1 MDKSVEEWKK
11 SLPRDVFHTLWENGT
26 EPPFTG
32 KYVDE
37 ERNGVYYCAGCGNQ
51 LFDSKDKFHSGSGWP
66 SFTKPIHSDAVKKQ
80 IDLSL
85 GMKRTEVRCSS
96 CGGHLGHVFNDGPKP
111 EGTRYCIN
119 SKALTFEKTDEKE
132 EK

>member
-1 MDKSVEEWKK
+1 MKKSVEEWKK
-11 SLPRDVFHTLWENGT
+11 ILPHDAFHILWENGT

-32 KYVDE
+32 EYVDE
-37 ERNGVYYCAGCGNQ
+37 ERNGIYHCAGCGNQ

-66 SFTKPIHSDAVKKQ
+66 SFTKPIHSDAVTKK

-85 GMKRTEVRCSS
+85 GMKRIEVRCSS
-96 CGGHLGHVFNDGPKP
+96 CSGHLGHVFNDGPKP

-119 SKALTFEKTDEKE
+119 SKALTFEKSDEIE